1 MKKTPEAIQ
10 QKIAKLKEKLTTVQE
25 NDPNLWKF
33 RKRLKR
39 AQRRLA
45 RAVDEKK
52 EAPKPQAEAKPQ
64 KEEKPQEE
72 KSPKEPKEDEK
83 EKSAEGE
90 K

>member
-25 NDPNLWKF
+25 NDPHLLEF
-33 RKRLKR
+33 RKQLKR
-39 AQRRLA
+39 AQRRLT
-45 RAVDEKK
+45 RAVGEKK
-52 EAPKPQAEAKPQ
+52 GSPKPPAEAKPQ

-72 KSPKEPKEDEK
+72 KSPKEDEK